1 MSQEQKDW
9 HIKKSYKMKMLVDPK
24 QTNISL
30 DGNLWIYSAPGWGKK
45 KGQRKSNAR
54 TTSNKK
60 QLIDDSN
67 SD

>member
-1 MSQEQKDW
+1 
-9 HIKKSYKMKMLVDPK
+9 MLVDPK
-24 QTNISL
+24 QTNMSL

-54 TTSNKK
+54 TASNKK